1 MEDEL
6 ENLSDAQ
13 IRDQL
18 KLFGVNTGPV
28 TQSTR
33 SILLKKLRSLKS
45 GQSISTGAKAK
56 QRRSIATSSPAQG
69 RTKLAGFSS
78 DEEEIPI
85 KKPTSKNSPSSAS
98 RRRSAFPQI
107 NQSKNVEN
115 DDTNENNLDGRVS
128 YSSRPMAR
136 RSLPRSFP
144 REINSRD
151 TLPGGSKNGP
161 TMIYDEEVEHIAQ
174 EKPTSRRYSF
184 EFEDEDAEG
193 VLLKN
198 VDTKGSQQVD
208 KGNQKTAKGSKS
220 EISTVT
226 TRHRLAARE
235 FTGKVDSHCDSSRN
249 IRISSPTFCLQIL
262 FANFARKT
270 QFY

>member
-18 KLFGVNTGPV
+18 KLFGVNAGPV

-33 SILLKKLRSLKS
+33 SVLLKKLKLLKS
-45 GQSISTGAKAK
+45 GQSSSTAAKAK

-69 RTKLAGFSS
+69 RTKLSGFSS
-78 DEEEIPI
+78 DEEEISF
-85 KKPTSKNSPSSAS
+85 KKLASKNSASSIS

-115 DDTNENNLDGRVS
+115 DDTNENNFGDRS
-128 YSSRPMAR
+128 KPMAR

-144 REINSRD
+144 REINSHD
-151 TLPGGSKNGP
+151 ILPGENKNGP
-161 TMIYDEEVEHIAQ
+161 TLIYDEEVGHIAK
-174 EKPTSRRYSF
+174 ERPTSRRYSF

-193 VLLKN
+193 VLLKH
-198 VDTKGSQQVD
+198 VDTKSSQQVD
-208 KGNQKTAKGSKS
+208 KGNQKIAKSLKS

-226 TRHRLAARE
+226 NRRRLAAQE
-235 FTGKVDSHCDSSRN
+235 FTGKVNS
-249 IRISSPTFCLQIL
+249 
-262 FANFARKT
+262 
-270 QFY
+270 